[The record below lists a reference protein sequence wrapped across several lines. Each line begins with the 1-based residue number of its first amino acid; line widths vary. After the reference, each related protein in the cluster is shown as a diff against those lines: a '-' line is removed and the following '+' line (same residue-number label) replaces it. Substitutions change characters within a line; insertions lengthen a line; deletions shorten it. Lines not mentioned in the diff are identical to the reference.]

1 MPAMVQSGVLDV
13 ETDFVLERS
22 EDSTAPLLG
31 HPG

>member
-1 MPAMVQSGVLDV
+1 VLDV